1 MDLIKQRRKRWYRLD
16 SAGKIFPAIVTNR
29 MSTVFRLSASL
40 VEPVSPS
47 RLQRALDETI
57 CRFPAFQVRLR
68 SGIFWHYLQENRL
81 CPVIQEER
89 YAPCRPMHYRRDR
102 NFQFRVL
109 YFGNRISVEF
119 AHLLSDGTGAQEF
132 LLALL
137 EKYLSCEEEL
147 TRLISLNSDPSPEE
161 WEDAYLRYYNSE
173 IPPPRPALGAY
184 HLPKPLI
191 PDQQCRIITGK
202 VSCKDL
208 KDTAKAAGVTITE
221 YLVATYLATLQE
233 LHKNNPRRARLL
245 PLRIMVPV
253 NLRSIYPSTTLRN
266 FFLTV
271 LPGIDLRLGEFSF
284 LEILET
290 VHHYMQV
297 EVNEKY
303 INQQIRQIVGGITQP
318 FVKYLPLFVKAPFE
332 KLIYRH
338 IATRRH
344 SGVLTNLGLIRLPK
358 SASDQISRFDFIPNP
373 NPVTKSN
380 MGVISYGEW
389 TTITF
394 ATLSKYRDVERVLFS
409 RLIKAGISVSIESNE
424 KE

>member
-1 MDLIKQRRKRWYRLD
+1 MKHQRKRWYRLD

-29 MSTVFRLSASL
+29 MTTVFRLSATL
-40 VEPVSPS
+40 YEAVSPS
-47 RLQRALDETI
+47 RLQRSLDLTI
-57 CRFPAFQVRLR
+57 PRFPAFQVRLR

-81 CPVIQEER
+81 APVIQEER

-102 NFQFRVL
+102 DFQFRVL

-119 AHLLSDGTGAQEF
+119 AHVLSDGTGAQEF
-132 LLALL
+132 LLSLL
-137 EKYLSCEEEL
+137 ENYLESKEP
-147 TRLISLNSDPSPEE
+147 LNKMITFNSEPNPEE

-173 IPPPRPALGAY
+173 IPSPRPALGAY

-191 PDQQCRIITGK
+191 VDQQCRIITGK
-202 VSCKDL
+202 VSCKEL
-208 KDTAKAAGVTITE
+208 KETAKAAGVTITE
-221 YLVATYLATLQE
+221 YLVSTYLAALQD
-233 LHKNNPRRARLL
+233 LHRDNPRRARLL

-253 NLRSIYPSTTLRN
+253 NLRSFYPSTTLRN

-284 LEILET
+284 QEILET

-303 INQQIRQIVGGITQP
+303 INQQIRQIVGGIKQP
-318 FVKYLPLFVKAPFE
+318 FVKYLPLIIKAPFE

-344 SGVLTNLGLIRLPK
+344 SGVLTNLGLIRLPE
-358 SASDQISRFDFIPNP
+358 SAASQIARFDFIPNP

-380 MGVISYGEW
+380 MGVISYGKW

-394 ATLSKYRDVERVLFS
+394 GTLSKYRDVEKLLFT
-409 RLIKAGISVSIESNE
+409 RLKKAGISVSIESNE